1 MWGVELMG
9 SEKREVREDWEEQEE
24 KETVSLSASE
34 QIVRLVL
41 IFLLLFCIFTSYV
54 LPYMYDFSF
63 LRNIMGTVLFLLLIL
78 PTILKYIKE

>member
-1 MWGVELMG
+1 MV
-9 SEKREVREDWEEQEE
+9 SEKREVREEREEEP
-24 KETVSLSASE
+24 VSMSASE

-78 PTILKYIKE
+78 PTILKYIKD